1 MTPVVSPEQAA
12 AATPQRPQLA
22 TALPP
27 FPGFDYKL
35 PTAIKSATDIWNAW
49 HGLGVFAG
57 LQPMKGG
64 IQELVRSSGTKWRS
78 NYLPHENKAFSR
90 WNQIIMMMKE
100 EKGERTDILVFL
112 KEMDDIYNGMRNQ
125 KVSPFEKELKRRK
138 KLRLA
143 E

>member
-1 MTPVVSPEQAA
+1 MVQTIFQKTFNTV
-12 AATPQRPQLA
+12 A
-22 TALPP
+22 TARC
-27 FPGFDYKL
+27 
-35 PTAIKSATDIWNAW
+35 
-49 HGLGVFAG
+49 V
-57 LQPMKGG
+57 
-64 IQELVRSSGTKWRS
+64 
-78 NYLPHENKAFSR
+78 R